1 MALED
6 KLRKTE
12 LFGGLPDVTLQ
23 AIADFATT
31 RSYDEGDNVYSFG
44 DDANDLYLVDQG
56 RIRFLMGVGNRPQDS
71 GSIMTEGS
79 VFGWAAVLDEQ
90 PRRVATAACLEDSR
104 VIVIPSRPLLD
115 LFQQDSGAGYLVMR
129 RLATMIARD
138 FLSVLS
144 V

>member
-1 MALED
+1 MALADRLSE
-6 KLRKTE
+6 TE
-12 LFGGLPDVTLQ
+12 LFGGLPDETLQ
-23 AIADFATT
+23 AICGFTTT
-31 RSYDEGDNVYSFG
+31 RAYDEGDNIYSFG

-56 RIRFLMGVGNRPQDS
+56 RVRFSMGVGNRPQDS
-71 GSIMTEGS
+71 GSIMTSGS
-79 VFGWAAVLDEQ
+79 VFGWAAVLGEQ

-104 VIVIPSRPLLD
+104 VIVIPGSRLLE
-115 LFQQDSGAGYLVMR
+115 LFQEDGSAGYLVMR

>member
-1 MALED
+1 MSLAD
-6 KLRKTE
+6 KLRATE
-12 LFGGLPDVTLQ
+12 LFGGLPAATLE
-23 AIADFATT
+23 AIAGFSTARD
-31 RSYDEGDNVYSFG
+31 YDEGDNIYAFG
-44 DDANDLYLVDQG
+44 DDAEDLYLVDQG
-56 RIRFLMGVGNRPQDS
+56 RVRFSMGVGNRPQDS
-71 GSIMTEGS
+71 GSIMTSGS

-104 VIVIPSRPLLD
+104 VIVIPAGPLLD
-115 LFQQDSGAGYLVMR
+115 LFQKDSTTGYLVMR